1 MRTPTAAL
9 SRGLPWL
16 ALCGISMAA
25 YACSSEDDGGS
36 NPAPGTGG
44 APPTGGAPATGGV
57 ATPTGGATGGAKATG
72 GAAPTGGAPATGGV
86 STGGISAG
94 GGGTGGSGLAGGP
107 SAGKGGGGAGGTTA
121 GAGGKAGGGAGAGG
135 TLGGGGSGGGSG
147 GATGFKL
154 TSPDHMDGAKFADQ
168 YTCKAA
174 GFQKSIIPEI
184 NWTDGPTGTKSY
196 AITFIDRTLAAKGE
210 TNAYHWA
217 IWNIPT
223 TVKQLP
229 EAFMGA
235 KSIGATASGEY
246 LGPCPGLASKGS
258 TDTYDFTIY
267 ALKSEMST
275 ASGTGT
281 TAVQK
286 AEGIFKA
293 DALATA
299 VLGGTSDASPP

>member
-16 ALCGISMAA
+16 ALCGISIAA
-25 YACSSEDDGGS
+25 YACSSDDDGSG

-44 APPTGGAPATGGV
+44 AAPTGGASTGG

-72 GAAPTGGAPATGGV
+72 GAAPTGGA
-86 STGGISAG
+86 STGGASTGGALAMG

-107 SAGKGGGGAGGTTA
+107 SAGKGGGGAGGTAA

-147 GATGFKL
+147 GATGFTL

-174 GFQKSIIPEI
+174 GFQKSIIPEL
-184 NWTDGPTGTKSY
+184 NWTDGPSGTKSF

-267 ALKSEMST
+267 ALKSETST

-281 TAVQK
+281 SAVQK

-299 VLGGTSDASPP
+299 VLGGTSDASQP

>member
-1 MRTPTAAL
+1 
-9 SRGLPWL
+9 
-16 ALCGISMAA
+16 
-25 YACSSEDDGGS
+25 
-36 NPAPGTGG
+36 
-44 APPTGGAPATGGV
+44 
-57 ATPTGGATGGAKATG
+57 
-72 GAAPTGGAPATGGV
+72 
-86 STGGISAG
+86 
-94 GGGTGGSGLAGGP
+94 
-107 SAGKGGGGAGGTTA
+107 
-121 GAGGKAGGGAGAGG
+121 
-135 TLGGGGSGGGSG
+135 
-147 GATGFKL
+147 
-154 TSPDHMDGAKFADQ
+154 MDGSKFADQ

-174 GFQKSIIPEI
+174 GFQKSIIPEL
-184 NWTDGPTGTKSY
+184 NWTDGPSGTKSF

-267 ALKSEMST
+267 ALKSETST

-281 TAVQK
+281 SAVQK

-299 VLGGTSDASPP
+299 VLGGTSDASQP

>member
-25 YACSSEDDGGS
+25 YACSSEDDGGG

-44 APPTGGAPATGGV
+44 AAPTGGAPTGGV
-57 ATPTGGATGGAKATG
+57 AAPTGGATGGAKATG
-72 GAAPTGGAPATGGV
+72 GAAPTGGAPATGGA
-86 STGGISAG
+86 STGGVSAG

-107 SAGKGGGGAGGTTA
+107 SAGKGGGGAGGTAA
-121 GAGGKAGGGAGAGG
+121 GAGGKSTAGGGGAGG

-168 YTCKAA
+168 YTCNNPQ
-174 GFQKSIIPEI
+174 GFKGSILPEL
-184 NWTDGPTGTKSY
+184 NWTDGPAGTKSF
-196 AITFIDRTLAAKGE
+196 AITFIDRTLASPTNA
-210 TNAYHWA
+210 NAYHWA

-229 EAFMGA
+229 EGFKSAQNTFGA
-235 KSIGATASGEY
+235 KQSGDF
-246 LGPCPGLASKGS
+246 LGP
-258 TDTYDFTIY
+258 
-267 ALKSEMST
+267 
-275 ASGTGT
+275 
-281 TAVQK
+281 
-286 AEGIFKA
+286 
-293 DALATA
+293 
-299 VLGGTSDASPP
+299 